1 MLQTARLPPC
11 HCQCLLSSS
20 HWHVFLDTGTA
31 PAQQMACSVCP
42 QLGFQGCVKALYKEV
57 LFALRLQLNVPQ
69 HVKGIYQLH
78 YTMHQNLKQGSE
90 IFLTDLS
97 NFGQGAKT
105 LLWKPSFHLELFQC
119 LTFRVF
125 SFLRPVHRSA
135 TTSHLHAQAQGAGG
149 CRNQFLCE
157 FKTRKNYY
165 RDSPQW
171 HMRCRDVLP
180 PRVTPCWKGGSCS
193 AELWPWVKGA
203 LSTLPQVGVG
213 LGRIL
218 VRKPVSMDVNSN
230 TARRKFINKVLQQC
244 FQLIF
249 KLLVKVESK
258 GLTGWGRAPD
268 HLKQENTSIPWQ
280 LLSGCSWSA
289 CLLKNHLTT
298 RVS

>member
-11 HCQCLLSSS
+11 QYQCLLCSS
-20 HWHVFLDTGTA
+20 HWHVFWALA
-31 PAQQMACSVCP
+31 LHQHSKWLVQYLPN
-42 QLGFQGCVKALYKEV
+42 LGFKVVSKPSTRKCFCSQAAAQCTTACEGYLPAS
-57 LFALRLQLNVPQ
+57 
-69 HVKGIYQLH
+69 LH
-78 YTMHQNLKQGSE
+78 HASE
-90 IFLTDLS
+90 CETGFWDFFLTDLG

-135 TTSHLHAQAQGAGG
+135 TTSHFHAQAQGAGG

-157 FKTRKNYY
+157 FKTWKKSYK
-165 RDSPQW
+165 DSPQRF
-171 HMRCRDVLP
+171 MRCMDVLP

-203 LSTLPQVGVG
+203 LSPLPQVGVG

-230 TARRKFINKVLQQC
+230 TERRKFIKKVLQQC
-244 FQLIF
+244 FQLSF
-249 KLLVKVESK
+249 KLLVKLESK

>member
-31 PAQQMACSVCP
+31 LAQQMACSVCP

-119 LTFRVF
+119 LTFRVLLLSETCAQICHHF
-125 SFLRPVHRSA
+125 PPPC
-135 TTSHLHAQAQGAGG
+135 TSTG
-149 CRNQFLCE
+149 CRGLQKPILMWVQNQKKLLQ
-157 FKTRKNYY
+157 R
-165 RDSPQW
+165 
-171 HMRCRDVLP
+171 
-180 PRVTPCWKGGSCS
+180 
-193 AELWPWVKGA
+193 
-203 LSTLPQVGVG
+203 LSTEAYE
-213 LGRIL
+213 
-218 VRKPVSMDVNSN
+218 M
-230 TARRKFINKVLQQC
+230 
-244 FQLIF
+244 
-249 KLLVKVESK
+249 
-258 GLTGWGRAPD
+258 
-268 HLKQENTSIPWQ
+268 
-280 LLSGCSWSA
+280 
-289 CLLKNHLTT
+289 
-298 RVS
+298 